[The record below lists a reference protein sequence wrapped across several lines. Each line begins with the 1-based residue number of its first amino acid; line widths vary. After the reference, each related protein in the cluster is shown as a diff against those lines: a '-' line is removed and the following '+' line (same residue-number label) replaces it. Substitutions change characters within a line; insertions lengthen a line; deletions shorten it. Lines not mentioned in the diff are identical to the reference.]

1 MKRFM
6 RIVRKLRLNDEQP
19 VDSVTGKETTGNVYT
34 IALPIAVCS
43 PLNADFDGDTMSM
56 HLVPPEAAEETYE
69 RMSPRYMNV
78 YKKTNEPI
86 KLVA

>member
-1 MKRFM
+1 MKKFM

-43 PLNADFDGDTMSM
+43 PLNAD
-56 HLVPPEAAEETYE
+56 L
-69 RMSPRYMNV
+69 
-78 YKKTNEPI
+78 
-86 KLVA
+86 

>member
-69 RMSPRYMNV
+69 RISPRYMNV
-78 YKKTNEPI
+78 
-86 KLVA
+86 

>member
-1 MKRFM
+1 
-6 RIVRKLRLNDEQP
+6 
-19 VDSVTGKETTGNVYT
+19 
-34 IALPIAVCS
+34 
-43 PLNADFDGDTMSM
+43 M

>member
-1 MKRFM
+1 MLKYQRVNRQPSLHEYSM
-6 RIVRKLRLNDEQP
+6 LAMKLRLNDEQP
-19 VDSVTGKETTGNVYT
+19 VDPVTGKETTGNVYT

-78 YKKTNEPI
+78 
-86 KLVA
+86 